1 MVTSTTYK
9 GISLDDFMLSPLE
22 RKEWVDGQLV
32 EKDGMTLRHSGIEAR
47 LTRYWGNYLVSSGQ
61 GGQVYTEAPCR
72 TTKQVRRP
80 DVAYLTAELL
90 SQFAE
95 SAVLPQSF
103 PLIAEVVSPT
113 DMAEELFTKA
123 QEYLQSGCEEVWLL
137 LPESRYVMTITQN
150 QRFWFATG
158 DIAGT
163 QMVLQGFSVSVDE
176 LLA

>member
-1 MVTSTTYK
+1 MVTSTTAEVL
-9 GISLDDFMLSPLE
+9 SLDDFMLNPPE

-32 EKDGMTLRHSGIEAR
+32 EKDGMTLRHGAIQSK
-47 LTRYWGNYLVSSGQ
+47 LDFYWRSYMLSNTQ
-61 GGQVYTEAPCR
+61 AGQVYTEAPCR

-95 SAVLPQSF
+95 SAVLPRSF

-113 DMAEELFTKA
+113 DIAEELFTKA

-137 LPESRYVMTITQN
+137 LPESRYVMIMTQN

-158 DIAGT
+158 DIART
-163 QMVLQGFSVSVDE
+163 QVVLQGFSVSVDE